1 MLVLL
6 RYKVA
11 SYTKKFFVGCLRH
24 RRIYHVL
31 NQKNEE
37 LSHLLEEKNK
47 ELEVN
52 SSEEQYKELE
62 NSFFDLQM
70 ENIRL
75 KGELEKLRS

>member
-1 MLVLL
+1 MLRIEEDL
-6 RYKVA
+6 KVM
-11 SYTKKFFVGCLRH
+11 KKKE
-24 RRIYHVL
+24 I
-31 NQKNEE
+31 E
-37 LSHLLEEKNK
+37 LKIMLEEKNK